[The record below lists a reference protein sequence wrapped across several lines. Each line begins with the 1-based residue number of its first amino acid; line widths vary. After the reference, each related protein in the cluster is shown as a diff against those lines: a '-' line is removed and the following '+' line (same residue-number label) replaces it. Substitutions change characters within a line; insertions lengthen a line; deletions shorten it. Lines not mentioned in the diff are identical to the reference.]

1 MFEDQ
6 PDYEFRRAEP
16 EEAPAI
22 RALVRAAYA
31 KYVVKL
37 GREPKPMTADYE
49 AAVRDHQVWLLRDG
63 GQPIA
68 VLELVPAADHMLIEN
83 VAVREDH
90 QHRGIG
96 RKLLL
101 FAEQEA
107 VQQGY
112 GELRLYTNEAMEGS
126 VARYKAMG
134 YRESHREPAGSAAVV
149 HMSKPLAGGT
159 RR

>member
-1 MFEDQ
+1 MFEDL
-6 PDYEFRRAEP
+6 PGHEFCRAAP

-49 AAVRDHQVWLLRDG
+49 AAVRDHQVWLLRVD
-63 GQPIA
+63 GQPVA
-68 VLELVPAADHMLIEN
+68 VLELVPGSDHMLIEN
-83 VAVREDH
+83 VAVREDQQGH
-90 QHRGIG
+90 GIG
-96 RKLLL
+96 RKLML

-112 GELRLYTNEAMEGS
+112 GELRLYTNEAMEGN
-126 VARYKAMG
+126 VGRYQAMG
-134 YRESHREPAGSAAVV
+134 YRETRREPIGKSFTV

>member
-1 MFEDQ
+1 MFEDL
-6 PDYEFRRAEP
+6 PGHEFRRAAP

-49 AAVRDHQVWLLRDG
+49 AAVRDHQVWVLRLG
-63 GQPIA
+63 GRLVA
-68 VLELVPAADHMLIEN
+68 VLELVPQSDHMLIEN
-83 VAVREDH
+83 VAVRED
-90 QHRGIG
+90 QQGQGIG

-112 GELRLYTNEAMEGS
+112 GELRLYTNEAMDGN
-126 VARYKAMG
+126 VARYQAMG
-134 YRESHREPAGSAAVV
+134 YHKTHREPIGSSSIV